1 MSLQYV
7 HFLVLD
13 FSEKPFINT
22 DLQRHYLYEK
32 NVSTKCVFSKKNVFF
47 ITITANCIKRTF
59 FITGMNAK
67 NALTILNFN

>member
-1 MSLQYV
+1 MKKMYQ
-7 HFLVLD
+7 
-13 FSEKPFINT
+13 
-22 DLQRHYLYEK
+22 Q
-32 NVSTKCVFSKKNVFF
+32 NVSLVKNVFF